1 MCLYACH
8 RALES
13 SGDRRLRAD
22 RGTDRRTDASDF
34 YILDIWRCHLPVR
47 KMATQIQLHGRPAS
61 VVMCEEN
68 ILAIGRLEDARWEK
82 GTRKG
87 FIGKERKGR
96 RKGSGEGS
104 EEKMRDK

>member
-1 MCLYACH
+1 M
-8 RALES
+8 S
-13 SGDRRLRAD
+13 
-22 RGTDRRTDASDF
+22 F
-34 YILDIWRCHLPVR
+34 PVR

-68 ILAIGRLEDARWEK
+68 ILALGRLEDARWEK

-87 FIGKERKGR
+87 FIGKDRKGR
-96 RKGSGEGS
+96 RKGSDQN

>member
-1 MCLYACH
+1 
-8 RALES
+8 
-13 SGDRRLRAD
+13 
-22 RGTDRRTDASDF
+22 
-34 YILDIWRCHLPVR
+34 
-47 KMATQIQLHGRPAS
+47 
-61 VVMCEEN
+61 MCEEN